1 MQDYNQAVI
10 KTIQSKPVSP
20 MKKVKRRVGYQKEA
34 TDAEVN
40 DSEQQLKKLRLG
52 GAGEKESTSQID
64 REDTPMN

>member
-1 MQDYNQAVI
+1 
-10 KTIQSKPVSP
+10 

-40 DSEQQLKKLRLG
+40 DSEQQSKKLRLG

-64 REDTPMN
+64 REDTPVN